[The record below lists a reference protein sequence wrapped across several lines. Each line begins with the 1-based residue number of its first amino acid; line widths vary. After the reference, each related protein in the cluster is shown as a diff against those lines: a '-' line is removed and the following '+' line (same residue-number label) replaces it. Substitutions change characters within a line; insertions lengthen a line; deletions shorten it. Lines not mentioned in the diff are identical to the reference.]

1 MMSNPSGTNQSNKNK
16 PSYTYVIL
24 SVSLVLFLLG
34 FFGLFLL
41 HAPKWIKVYK
51 EQVNVMIEIKEKA
64 TEEEILEITNYLH
77 QQNYVKTESVKFVSK
92 EEVAEEMKEELGA
105 TENTLDMMNPFYDMI
120 HFNMNANFMQDDR
133 MRIIRENIMQNN
145 FVRDVF
151 YQELLVDQINENL
164 KKIGLVALCLGF
176 FFIIVAIVLIH
187 NTIRLAMY
195 SNRFV
200 IKNMQLVGAT
210 WSFITKPYLTKGL
223 SNGFWSGLTSI
234 ILLSILITLINI
246 QFPEL
251 RLDIWLEDIPG
262 LFLVMIGLILL
273 GVLICFTSTYFVVNR
288 YLKMRLDDLY

>member
-1 MMSNPSGTNQSNKNK
+1 MSKPSGTYLTNKNN
-16 PSYTYVIL
+16 PSYIYVVL

-34 FFGLFLL
+34 FFGLFIL

-51 EQVNVMIEIKEKA
+51 EQVNVMVEIKEGTSLEQI
-64 TEEEILEITNYLH
+64 TELTNSLE
-77 QQNYVKTESVKFVSK
+77 TESSIKSKSVRFVSK
-92 EEVAEEMKEELGA
+92 EEIAEEMKDELGA
-105 TENTLDMMNPFYDMI
+105 AENTLDVLNPFYDMI
-120 HFNMNANFMQDDR
+120 HFNMNASFMQNDSLK
-133 MRIIRENIMQNN
+133 IIRKNIMKSD

-151 YQELLVDQINENL
+151 YQELLVDQINDNL
-164 KKIGLVALCLGF
+164 RKIGYVALILGF

-210 WSFITKPYLTKGL
+210 WKFITKPYLTKGIL
-223 SNGFWSGLTSI
+223 NGFWSGI
-234 ILLSILITLINI
+234 IAIVLLLVLVFVINV

-251 RLDIWLEDIPG
+251 RLDIWLEDFVG
-262 LFLVMIGLILL
+262 LTLVMFGLIIL
-273 GVLICFTSTYFVVNR
+273 GILICYTSTYFVVNK

>member
-51 EQVNVMIEIKEKA
+51 EQVNVMIEIEEKA

-77 QQNYVKTESVKFVSK
+77 QQNYVKNESVKFVSK

-105 TENTLDMMNPFYDMI
+105 TENTLDMMNPFYDMV

-164 KKIGLVALCLGF
+164 KKIVLVALCLGF

-223 SNGFWSGLTSI
+223 SNGFWSGLISI

>member
-1 MMSNPSGTNQSNKNK
+1 MLSNSSGSFQSNKNN

-51 EQVNVMIEIKEKA
+51 EQVNVMVEIKEG
-64 TEEEILEITNYLH
+64 TSNEQISVLTNYLE
-77 QQNYVKTESVKFVSK
+77 QKRYIKSESVKFVSK

-105 TENTLDMMNPFYDMI
+105 TENTLDVMNPFYDMI
-120 HFNMNANFMQDDR
+120 HFNMNASFMQSDS
-133 MRIIRENIMQNN
+133 MQIIRENIMQSD
-145 FVRDVF
+145 FVKDVF
-151 YQELLVDQINENL
+151 YQELLVDQINDNL
-164 KKIGLVALCLGF
+164 KKIGFVALFLGF
-176 FFIIVAIVLIH
+176 FFIIVAVVLIH

-200 IKNMQLVGAT
+200 IKNMQLVGAS
-210 WSFITKPYLTKGL
+210 WGFITKPYLTKGFF
-223 SNGFWSGLTSI
+223 NGLWSGIHSI
-234 ILLSILITLINI
+234 ILLWALVFVINL

-251 RLDIWLEDIPG
+251 RLDIWLDDV
-262 LFLVMIGLILL
+262 LGLILVMTGLIIL
-273 GVLICFTSTYFVVNR
+273 GIFICFTSTYFVVNR